1 VTAGR
6 QALFVSTQEL
16 VVTLRFVILSFKP
29 LSWKRAVLARSRK
42 ESPLKVHLESTGR
55 AGIGAVLVGTAARS
69 GLGYTSPVEQRG
81 YCTTCRRTFSAD
93 KHTFFETIR
102 SHRSVVTEALALL
115 GERNSLRAVARLTGH
130 SPNRI
135 LYWLDLAGRQAA
147 TVSADLIRHL
157 HLTQVQID
165 ELWTFVKK
173 NKRTVN
179 QMILLRSA
187 ICGCGARWRY
197 PAACAS

>member
-1 VTAGR
+1 MVLLLILQGLLRDR
-6 QALFVSTQEL
+6 QDFEQ
-16 VVTLRFVILSFKP
+16 P
-29 LSWKRAVLARSRK
+29 LS
-42 ESPLKVHLESTGR
+42 
-55 AGIGAVLVGTAARS
+55 
-69 GLGYTSPVEQRG
+69 
-81 YCTTCRRTFSAD
+81 
-93 KHTFFETIR
+93 
-102 SHRSVVTEALALL
+102 
-115 GERNSLRAVARLTGH
+115 
-130 SPNRI
+130 
-135 LYWLDLAGRQAA
+135 

>member
-1 VTAGR
+1 MELTRQWCDTKTCPDCGTVEAGN
-6 QALFVSTQEL
+6 
-16 VVTLRFVILSFKP
+16 I
-29 LSWKRAVLARSRK
+29 
-42 ESPLKVHLESTGR
+42 KVFS
-55 AGIGAVLVGTAARS
+55 
-69 GLGYTSPVEQRG
+69 YVEQRG

-147 TVSADLIRHL
+147 TVSADLIRDL

-179 QMILLRSA
+179 QMILLGSA

>member
-1 VTAGR
+1 
-6 QALFVSTQEL
+6 
-16 VVTLRFVILSFKP
+16 
-29 LSWKRAVLARSRK
+29 
-42 ESPLKVHLESTGR
+42 
-55 AGIGAVLVGTAARS
+55 
-69 GLGYTSPVEQRG
+69 
-81 YCTTCRRTFSAD
+81 
-93 KHTFFETIR
+93 
-102 SHRSVVTEALALL
+102 VTEALALL

>member
-1 VTAGR
+1 MELTRQWCDNPTCSDFDKVGAGN
-6 QALFVSTQEL
+6 
-16 VVTLRFVILSFKP
+16 I
-29 LSWKRAVLARSRK
+29 
-42 ESPLKVHLESTGR
+42 KVFS
-55 AGIGAVLVGTAARS
+55 
-69 GLGYTSPVEQRG
+69 YVEQRG

-135 LYWLDLAGRQAA
+135 LSWLDLAGRQAA